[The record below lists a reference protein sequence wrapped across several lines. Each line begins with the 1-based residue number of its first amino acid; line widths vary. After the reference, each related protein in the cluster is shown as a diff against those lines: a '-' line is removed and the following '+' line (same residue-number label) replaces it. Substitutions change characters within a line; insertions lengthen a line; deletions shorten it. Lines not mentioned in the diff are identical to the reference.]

1 MSIINKLNFKNK
13 KYNFREENMDNIDLE
28 IQFVIKRDG
37 VKQAFDSR
45 RILSALDSAF
55 QSANINNS
63 DTLLSLT
70 NQIIDQIYD
79 LQTKSNKIVTVE
91 EVQDTVEKNLMYN
104 GYHKVARNYILYR
117 EKQTQARQEKTI
129 KKVQEHQLKIKVS
142 ETETTYFNP
151 ENIEQYL
158 RRLSTGL
165 YKISIQSL
173 IDNIQSQIY
182 DNIPLKELEQLI
194 LAAAK
199 EHIENHYEYS
209 KLAARINIDNLY
221 QDILK
226 VGLFESNLD
235 SEYQNNFKSYIKNG
249 VDLDLLHPDL
259 LDFDFKKIQN
269 AITPENDLLFHFLGV
284 QILADRY
291 FIRNRETV
299 AEVIE
304 LPQWFWMRVAMGL
317 ALKEKKEDK
326 EKYAIQFY
334 NILSKMDLVSST
346 PTLFNSG
353 TQFSQMSSC
362 YLNTTEDSLES
373 IFKLF
378 SDNAKLSKWAGG
390 IGSDWTNVRATGSRI
405 KGTNGASQ
413 GIIPFIKIFNDV
425 ALAVNQGGKRKG
437 AMCAYLEI
445 WHLDIEQFFE
455 LRKNTGDER
464 RRAHD
469 INTACWIPDLFM
481 KRVENREPWTLFCS
495 ADVPELHDLTG
506 KAFEKKYAEYEAD
519 TSIKSK
525 KIEAVDLWRKL
536 LTMLYE
542 TGHPWVT
549 FKDPC
554 NIRSPQDHVGVVH
567 SSNLCTEITLNT
579 SKDETAVCN
588 LASINLSN
596 MITDKKL
603 DLKKIEKT
611 IEIGIRMLDNVIDNN
626 FYPTKEAENAN
637 FAHRAIGLGL
647 MGYQDA
653 LYKLNICFES
663 NENLE
668 FADNSME
675 AISYYAIKA
684 SSLLAKQRGSYSS
697 YKGSKWERQ
706 IFPLDSI
713 AVLEEERGQKI
724 DVDRNSTLDWE
735 SLKKF
740 VKQHGMRNS
749 NVMAIAPTAT
759 IANIS
764 GVFPCTEPAY
774 KNMYM
779 KENLSGNFMVM
790 NRFLVED
797 LDALNLW
804 NENTIKL
811 IKLHNGSLKDIVEIP
826 QNLKEKYK
834 ETFEIDMKWV
844 LKSTAKRMK
853 WIDQSASTNIFLTT
867 QSGKALSDVYT
878 NAWKLGLKTTY
889 YLRTLAATQVTKT
902 MDLTETS
909 SNPLTKS
916 ENNQETVNVCSIL
929 DPECEACQ

>member
-1 MSIINKLNFKNK
+1 
-13 KYNFREENMDNIDLE
+13 MDNIDLD
-28 IQFVIKRDG
+28 IKYIIKRDG
-37 VKQAFDSR
+37 VKLPFDSR

-55 QSANINNS
+55 QSTNINNS
-63 DTLLSLT
+63 DLLLSLT

-79 LQTKSNKIVTVE
+79 LQVKGNKIVTIE
-91 EVQDTVEKNLMYN
+91 EVQDIVEKNLMSN
-104 GYHKVARNYILYR
+104 GFHKVARNYILYR
-117 EKQTQARQEKTI
+117 EKQSQARQEETI

-142 ETETTYFNP
+142 DTEITYFDP

-173 IDNIQSQIY
+173 IDNIQKQIY
-182 DNIPLKELEQLI
+182 DNIPIEELELLI
-194 LAAAK
+194 LAAAR
-199 EHIENHYEYS
+199 EHIEKHYEYS

-226 VGLFESNLD
+226 VGLFETNL
-235 SEYQNNFKSYIKNG
+235 EKTYQNNFESYIKTG
-249 VDLDLLHPDL
+249 IDLELLHPGL
-259 LDFDFKKIQN
+259 SEFNFKKIN
-269 AITPENDLLFHFLGV
+269 AAINPKNDLLFHYLGV
-284 QILADRY
+284 QILTDRY
-291 FIRNRETV
+291 FIRNREKV

-317 ALKEKKEDK
+317 SLKEKKEDK
-326 EKYAIQFY
+326 EKYAIEFY

-362 YLNTTEDSLES
+362 YLNTTEDSLDS

-405 KGTNGASQ
+405 KGTNGSSQ
-413 GIIPFIKIFNDV
+413 GVIPFIKIFNDV

-481 KRVENREPWTLFCS
+481 KRVENRQPWTLFCS

-506 KAFEKKYAEYEAD
+506 QAFEKRYTEYEAD
-519 TSIKSK
+519 TTIRSK
-525 KIEAVDLWRKL
+525 KLEAVDLWRKL

-579 SKDETAVCN
+579 SKNETAVCN

-611 IEIGIRMLDNVIDNN
+611 VKTGIRMLDNVIDNN

-637 FAHRAIGLGL
+637 LEHRAIGLGL

-653 LYKLNICFES
+653 LYKLNINFES
-663 NENLE
+663 NQNLE

-675 AISYYAIKA
+675 IISYFAIKA
-684 SSLLAKQRGSYSS
+684 SSLLAKERGSYSS
-697 YKGSKWERQ
+697 FKGSKWDRK

-713 AVLEEERGQKI
+713 AVLEKERGQKI
-724 DVDRNSTLDWE
+724 DIDRNSTLNWDE
-735 SLKKF
+735 LKKTIENN
-740 VKQHGMRNS
+740 GMRNS
-749 NVMAIAPTAT
+749 NIMAIAPTAT

-790 NRFLVED
+790 NKSLIDD
-797 LDALNLW
+797 LDSLNLW
-804 NENTIKL
+804 NENTL
-811 IKLHNGSLKDIVEIP
+811 RLLKLHSGSLKDIVEIP
-826 QNLKEKYK
+826 QNLKDKYK
-834 ETFEIDMKWV
+834 ETFEIDMQWV
-844 LKSTAKRMK
+844 LRSTAKRMK

-878 NAWKLGLKTTY
+878 TAWKLGLKTTY
-889 YLRTLAATQVTKT
+889 YLRTLAATQVTKM
-902 MDLTETS
+902 MDLSES
-909 SNPLTKS
+909 IDNPIKKT
-916 ENNQETVNVCSIL
+916 ENNSEPVNVCSIL

>member
-1 MSIINKLNFKNK
+1 
-13 KYNFREENMDNIDLE
+13 MDNIDVD
-28 IQFVIKRDG
+28 IQYIIKRDG
-37 VKQAFDSR
+37 IKQEFDSR

-55 QSANINNS
+55 QSEDINDS

-79 LQTKSNKIVTVE
+79 HQVKTDKIVTVE
-91 EVQDTVEKNLMYN
+91 EVQDIVEKNLMFN
-104 GYHKVARNYILYR
+104 GFHKVARNYILYR

-151 ENIEQYL
+151 SNIEQYL

-165 YKISIQSL
+165 YKVSIQSL
-173 IDNIQSQIY
+173 IENIQRQIY

-199 EHIENHYEYS
+199 EHIEKHYEYS

-221 QDILK
+221 QDILN
-226 VGLFESNLD
+226 VGLFETNL
-235 SEYQNNFKSYIKNG
+235 ETTYQTKFEDYIKKG
-249 VDLDLLHPDL
+249 VSLDLLHPGL
-259 LDFDFKKIQN
+259 QEFDFKKIQK
-269 AITPENDLLFHFLGV
+269 ALKPENDLLFHFLGV
-284 QILADRY
+284 QILVDRY
-291 FIRNRETV
+291 FIRNRKTV
-299 AEVIE
+299 AEIIE

-317 ALKEKKEDK
+317 ALKEDKKNK
-326 EKYAIQFY
+326 EKYAIEFY
-334 NILSKMDLVSST
+334 NILSQMDLVSST

-373 IFKLF
+373 IFKLY

-405 KGTNGASQ
+405 RGTNGASQ
-413 GIIPFIKIFNDV
+413 GVIPFIKIFNDV

-437 AMCAYLEI
+437 AMCAYLEV

-481 KRVENREPWTLFCS
+481 KRVENREKWTLFCS
-495 ADVPELHDLTG
+495 ADVPDLHDLTG
-506 KAFEKKYAEYEAD
+506 SAFEKRYAEYEAD
-519 TSIKSK
+519 ESIRRKT
-525 KIEAVDLWRKL
+525 IEAIDLWRKL

-554 NIRSPQDHVGVVH
+554 NVRSPQDHVGVVH

-588 LASINLSN
+588 LASINLSH
-596 MITDKKL
+596 MITNNKL

-611 IEIGIRMLDNVIDNN
+611 VEIGIRMLDNVIDNN
-626 FYPTKEAENAN
+626 YYPTKEAEKAN

-653 LYKLNICFES
+653 LYKLNINFES

-668 FADNSME
+668 FADQSME

-684 SSLLAKQRGSYSS
+684 SSLLAKERGSYSS
-697 YKGSKWERQ
+697 YKGSKWDRS

-713 AVLEEERGQKI
+713 ALLEKERGQKI
-724 DVDRNSTLDWE
+724 DVDRNTTLNWNE
-735 SLKKF
+735 LKKT
-740 VKQHGMRNS
+740 VNDYGMRNS

-790 NRFLVED
+790 NRFLIDD
-797 LDALNLW
+797 LESLNLW
-804 NENTIKL
+804 NESMIKL
-811 IKLHNGSLKDIVEIP
+811 LKLHNGSLKDIVEIP

-878 NAWKLGLKTTY
+878 TAWKLGLKTTY

-902 MDLTETS
+902 MDVAETANNPVKQQTS
-909 SNPLTKS
+909 S
-916 ENNQETVNVCSIL
+916 QQQVNVCSIL
-929 DPECEACQ
+929 DPDCEACQ